1 MRSGPRA
8 LCDAPGGGGRSDPT
22 SWGRAEHGRHLLPA
36 SLLGHAPRAPTGAST
51 PARVGSYDQL
61 VLEATFLVLLIAASL
76 AIVWFAVLVLWRLF
90 RGQS

>member
-1 MRSGPRA
+1 
-8 LCDAPGGGGRSDPT
+8 
-22 SWGRAEHGRHLLPA
+22 
-36 SLLGHAPRAPTGAST
+36 
-51 PARVGSYDQL
+51 

>member
-1 MRSGPRA
+1 MAAATPSPR
-8 LCDAPGGGGRSDPT
+8 GG
-22 SWGRAEHGRHLLPA
+22 
-36 SLLGHAPRAPTGAST
+36 
-51 PARVGSYDQL
+51 YDRR